1 MRKSTAARRT
11 QRSTIVM
18 SISSFLLLS
27 VLADAESPG
36 LDSGIRPMEEGVPDV
51 AIVRLREIL
60 NTPLSEAE
68 RRLANEKLAE
78 ALVAADQPDEAL
90 RTLDDPALRDL
101 PETRFF
107 RAQAL
112 AGLGRW
118 KEALPIYHEVAS
130 DNASSVHS
138 DATFGE
144 AEALRALKHSKEARA
159 KFGLLD
165 RDEHWGA
172 RARLR
177 ETELLIDE
185 HDVAGA
191 ARMLTSGQTKSA
203 SEKKARR
210 FLRAR
215 LEVERHQPEKA
226 IEVFQAILK
235 NPDDASHDV
244 IIATLCAI
252 ADAHLQLKI
261 PEVGDDFLEVFIEQR
276 PTDAQLPTVFAK
288 LDELY
293 RAERKPSRN
302 ELARWSREPSQ
313 PRQALAQW
321 YLARAFLHSGRRDD
335 ALASFA
341 KVRESR
347 AKWRALAPALLEYAQ
362 LEIEAGRLNEA
373 MAILRDAAALGPDTD
388 VSEKI
393 DMLSATARYRA
404 RQYDAAAE
412 MFDRLA
418 RSASPRVAQ
427 SALINAS
434 LTWLQVG
441 NHTRFLENYR
451 ELSERGADQAS
462 RADLL
467 LEEGL
472 VQAAQGDRKAIPSLQ
487 EFLRDF
493 PKGKRASEAWVALA
507 ELAFHASPP
516 HLDEARNDLA
526 RAAAAQPTPQ
536 AAERADYLMI
546 WIEDVAPNVDDTKVV
561 ALANQFL
568 QKHPA
573 SPFTPDVRMKLA
585 EAYFRRQD
593 FPNAQT
599 QFELLAEQNPN
610 TPLSE
615 KALFFAA
622 ESAMSSMGAHS
633 LDRAI
638 VLFDEI
644 AHKNGELKWSARNE
658 QAAIERRLGKPQD
671 ALLLYEE
678 VLKSD
683 AKSGEK
689 REALC
694 GRGDIYFEMGA
705 SDPKNYD
712 RAIEIYDQLA
722 AEKDASAHWRNQ
734 ALFKK
739 GVCLE
744 KKSDRPA
751 ALATFYKILEEE
763 SRPDRAREFFWFYKA
778 GFNAA
783 RILEDDSKWQPAATI
798 YEKLASAGG
807 TRSEEA
813 NARLSRL
820 RLEHFLWDQ

>member
-1 MRKSTAARRT
+1 MRRALNST
-11 QRSTIVM
+11 STIVV
-18 SISSFLLLS
+18 SILSFLLLMS
-27 VLADAESPG
+27 ALDAEPTALQSAIQPLG
-36 LDSGIRPMEEGVPDV
+36 DGVPDV
-51 AIVRLREIL
+51 AVTRLREIL
-60 NTPLSEAE
+60 NTALPEAE
-68 RRLANEKLAE
+68 RRKASEELAE
-78 ALVAADQPDEAL
+78 ALVAANQPSEAL
-90 RTLDDPALRDL
+90 RVLEDSALRDL
-101 PETRFF
+101 PEARFF

-118 KEALPIYHEVAS
+118 NEALPIYHEVANDS
-130 DNASSVHS
+130 ASSFQS

-144 AEALRALKHSKEARA
+144 AEALRALKRSKEARA

-165 RDEHWGA
+165 RDERWGA

-177 ETELLIDE
+177 ETELLLDE

-191 ARMLTSGQTKSA
+191 GRMLTSGQTKSA

-210 FLRAR
+210 FLRGR
-215 LEVERHQPEKA
+215 LEVERHHPEKA
-226 IEVFQAILK
+226 IEIFQAILK
-235 NPDDASHDV
+235 NPEDASHDV

-261 PEVGDDFLEVFIEQR
+261 PESGDDFLETFIEQR
-276 PTDAQLPTVFAK
+276 PTDPKLSIVFAK

-302 ELARWSREPSQ
+302 ELARWSRDPSQ
-313 PRQALAQW
+313 PRQALAHW
-321 YLARAFLHSGRRDD
+321 YLARAFLRSGRRDD
-335 ALASFA
+335 AIADFA

-347 AKWRALAPALLEYAQ
+347 VQWRVLAPALFEYAQ
-362 LEIEAGRLNEA
+362 LEMEGARLNEA
-373 MAILRDAAALGPDTD
+373 MAILRDAAALHPNAD
-388 VSEKI
+388 VAEKI
-393 DMLSATARYRA
+393 DMLAATARYRA
-404 RQYDAAAE
+404 KKYEEAAE

-418 RSASPRVAQ
+418 HSSTSSVAQ
-427 SALINAS
+427 SAIINAS

-441 NHTRFLENYR
+441 NHTRFQEKYQQ
-451 ELSERGADQAS
+451 LSEHGADAAS

-487 EFLRDF
+487 EFLRNF
-493 PKGKRASEAWVALA
+493 PNGKRASEAWVALA

-516 HLDEARNDLA
+516 HFDEARNDLA
-526 RAAAAQPTPQ
+526 RAAASLPTPQ

-546 WIEDVAPNVDDTKVV
+546 WIEDAAPNVEDTKVV

-573 SPFTPDVRMKLA
+573 SPFAPDVRMKLA
-585 EAYFRRQD
+585 ESYFRRQD
-593 FPNAQT
+593 FSNAQT
-599 QFELLAEQNPN
+599 QFEILAEKDPN

-622 ESAMSSMGAHS
+622 ESAVSSMGAHS

-638 VLFDEI
+638 VLLDEI

-658 QAAIERRLGKPQD
+658 QAAIERKLGKPQD

-683 AKSGEK
+683 AKSAEK

-705 SDPKNYD
+705 TDPKNYD

-751 ALATFYKILEEE
+751 ALATFYKIIEEQ

-813 NARLSRL
+813 NARLARL

>member
-1 MRKSTAARRT
+1 MRRVLNPT
-11 QRSTIVM
+11 STIVI
-18 SISSFLLLS
+18 SILSFLLL
-27 VLADAESPG
+27 LAPLDAEPPALQSA
-36 LDSGIRPMEEGVPDV
+36 IRPMEDGVPDV
-51 AIVRLREIL
+51 AVTRLHEIL
-60 NTPLSEAE
+60 NTALPEAE
-68 RRLANEKLAE
+68 RRLASEKLAE
-78 ALVAADQPDEAL
+78 ALIAANQPAEAL
-90 RTLDDPALRDL
+90 RALDDPALRDL
-101 PETRFF
+101 PETRFS

-118 KEALPIYHEVAS
+118 NEALSIYHEVAS
-130 DNASSVHS
+130 GSASSFQS

-144 AEALRALKHSKEARA
+144 AEALRTLKRSKEARA
-159 KFGLLD
+159 KFGQLD
-165 RDEHWGA
+165 RDERWGA

-177 ETELLIDE
+177 ETELLLDE
-185 HDVAGA
+185 HDVTGA
-191 ARMLTSGQTKSA
+191 VRMLTSGQTKSA
-203 SEKKARR
+203 SERKARR

-215 LEVERHQPEKA
+215 LEVERHHPEKA
-226 IEVFQAILK
+226 IEILQDILK
-235 NPDDASHDV
+235 NPEDASHDV

-252 ADAHLQLKI
+252 SDAHLQLKI
-261 PEVGDDFLEVFIEQR
+261 PEAGDDFLEAFIEQR
-276 PTDAQLPTVFAK
+276 PADPQLSIVFAK

-321 YLARAFLHSGRRDD
+321 YLARAFLRSGRRDD
-335 ALASFA
+335 ALADFA

-347 AKWRALAPALLEYAQ
+347 VKWRVLAPALFEYAQ
-362 LEIEAGRLNEA
+362 LEMEGSRLNEA
-373 MAILRDAAALGPDTD
+373 MAILRDAAALHPDTD
-388 VSEKI
+388 VAEKI
-393 DMLSATARYRA
+393 DMLAATARYRA
-404 RQYDAAAE
+404 KKYEEAAE

-418 RSASPRVAQ
+418 HSSSSRVAQ
-427 SALINAS
+427 SAIINAS

-441 NHTRFLENYR
+441 NHTRFQEKYQQ
-451 ELSERGADQAS
+451 LSEHGADQAS

-487 EFLRDF
+487 EFLRNF
-493 PKGKRASEAWVALA
+493 PNGKRASEAWVALA

-526 RAAAAQPTPQ
+526 RAAASQPTPQ

-546 WIEDVAPNVDDTKVV
+546 WIEDVAPKVEDTKVV

-573 SPFTPDVRMKLA
+573 SPFAPDVRMKLA
-585 EAYFRRQD
+585 ESYFRRQD
-593 FPNAQT
+593 FSNAQT
-599 QFELLAEQNPN
+599 QFEILAEQDPN

-622 ESAMSSMGAHS
+622 ESAVSSMGAHS

-638 VLFDEI
+638 VLLDEI

-683 AKSGEK
+683 AKSAEK

-712 RAIEIYDQLA
+712 RAIEVYDQLA

-751 ALATFYKILEEE
+751 ALATFYKIIEEQ

-783 RILEDDSKWQPAATI
+783 RILEDDSRWQPAATI

-813 NARLSRL
+813 NARLARL